1 MTLGVEMIGIGSLA
15 AVAAI
20 SLATGFQI
28 ARDGIHWIRTQVA
41 ARPLH
46 PPN

>member
-1 MTLGVEMIGIGSLA
+1 MTLGVEMTGIGSVA
-15 AVAAI
+15 AVVAI

-28 ARDGIHWIRTQVA
+28 FRDGIHWMRMQVA